1 MNSNLDV
8 DICSKSVNTITSK
21 FCEMDTESKVS
32 YIFDTKLIELYKKL
46 ENKDKYWSENVRDF
60 IIQEMEIIGLDEF
73 DTIGDVD
80 LTEDEKNDVKQIGFY
95 LFVGEKCAD
104 IDEDEFDGPNDLF
117 MHEWEDLEDIILYYY
132 NHKKQFESR

>member
-80 LTEDEKNDVKQIGFY
+80 LTEDEKK
-95 LFVGEKCAD
+95 
-104 IDEDEFDGPNDLF
+104 
-117 MHEWEDLEDIILYYY
+117 
-132 NHKKQFESR
+132 